1 MRGKSDLSS
10 LFLRLALAA
19 SFLSAVADRFGIW
32 GAYGNAHVAWGNFA
46 RFISYTHVLTS
57 AFPMPVSVFFAWAA
71 TAAEIAFA
79 VLLLIGWRIRI
90 VSALSGLLL
99 LAFAMS
105 MAAALGV
112 KAPLDYSVFS
122 AAAAAIFLSCQP
134 PDRFTF
140 DARRFRIVQER

>member
-46 RFISYTHVLTS
+46 RFINYTHVLTS
-57 AFPMPVSVFFAWAA
+57 AFPMPV
-71 TAAEIAFA
+71 
-79 VLLLIGWRIRI
+79 
-90 VSALSGLLL
+90 
-99 LAFAMS
+99 
-105 MAAALGV
+105 
-112 KAPLDYSVFS
+112 
-122 AAAAAIFLSCQP
+122 AAAAIFLSCQP

-140 DARRFRIVQER
+140 DARRLRSFRNAE